1 MNHNPK
7 IIPTSENS
15 DILMRPPLVIKRTY
29 HKKNTI
35 ENIILRMERVFIVL
49 FSDFARSVISLLVD
63 ITENAM
69 NHNPKTIPTS

>member
-7 IIPTSENS
+7 TIPTGANS
-15 DILMRPPLVIKRTY
+15 DVLMAARGTKKSKY

-49 FSDFARSVISLLVD
+49 FSDFARSGISL
-63 ITENAM
+63 
-69 NHNPKTIPTS
+69 